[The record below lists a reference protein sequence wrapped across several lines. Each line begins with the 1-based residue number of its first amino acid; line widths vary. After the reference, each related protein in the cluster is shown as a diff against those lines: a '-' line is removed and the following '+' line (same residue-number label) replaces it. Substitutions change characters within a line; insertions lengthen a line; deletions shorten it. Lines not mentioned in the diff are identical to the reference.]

1 MQITI
6 IHSENDRSAN
16 ECGFLRF
23 AISNRNTAS
32 VVLKGISDAAAITK
46 GASFIAMPAKW
57 QVKDIAGQ
65 REIVFYDNNTIYIPP
80 DGHNAKW
87 TVIANARYA
96 ASIDYQ
102 KLRDIADSHNT
113 DILAVNVDPNLSAYR
128 EKVRLTPSSHVVGF
142 SRWYSDSI
150 IPASIPKKWPHY
162 LFVRSNVLTDL
173 LSENHLPLSFETLI
187 LRAKRN
193 GMEISSLSVG
203 GTFLDLNTP
212 DGLLK
217 YTAATLDKMNS
228 NTGISDKGPKLYGK
242 ILTGKN
248 VTFGKN
254 VKIIGPTVIEDNV
267 SVPDDAI
274 INNSIIASG
283 QAMQPGQIVNNTIYF
298 GNSCR
303 KMQSK
308 AYSMAAWNSPEFIFP
323 DDLDQ
328 SKKYNVF
335 RTWPLFSYP
344 RIGKRFID
352 LTGSIF
358 ILTLLAPVLLI
369 LAIMIKL
376 TSRGPVFY
384 KAVRQGRYGRQIKCL
399 KFRTMIAGAEK
410 MQEKLRIVNEVD
422 GPQFKIVHDPRISA
436 IGRFLRDTC
445 LDETPQFFNV
455 LLGQMSIVGPRPS
468 PENENSQCPS
478 WRDARLSV
486 RPGITGLWQISR
498 TRRPSR
504 DFQEWVHYD
513 TEYIRRLSLKTDLQ
527 ICCKTAMKLINDF
540 IDQF

>member
-1 MQITI
+1 MTI
-6 IHSENDRSAN
+6 IHSENDCSAN

-32 VVLKGISDAAAITK
+32 VVLKGISAAAAITK
-46 GASFIAMPAKW
+46 GPRFIAMPAKW
-57 QVKDIAGQ
+57 QTKDITGQ
-65 REIVFYDNNTIYIPP
+65 SEIISYDNNTIYLPP
-80 DGHNAKW
+80 DDHNAKW
-87 TVIANARYA
+87 TVIANARYV
-96 ASIDYQ
+96 ASTDSQ
-102 KLRDIADSHNT
+102 MLRGIADSHNT
-113 DILAVNVDPNLSAYR
+113 DILAVNVDPNLSAYC
-128 EKVRLTPSSHVVGF
+128 EKVRVTPSSHVVGF

-150 IPASIPKKWPHY
+150 NSAPIPKKWPHY
-162 LFVRSNVLTDL
+162 LFVRSNVLAAV
-173 LSENHLPLSFETLI
+173 LSENHLPLSFETLL
-187 LRAKRN
+187 LRARRN
-193 GMEISSLSVG
+193 GIEISSLSVG
-203 GTFLDLNTP
+203 GTLLDLNTP
-212 DGLLK
+212 DGLLRH
-217 YTAATLDKMNS
+217 TTSTLAGMNS
-228 NTGISDKGPKLYGK
+228 KTLISGKDAKLFGK
-242 ILTGKN
+242 ILVGEN
-248 VTFGKN
+248 VILGEK
-254 VKIIGPTVIEDNV
+254 VKIIGPAVIEDNV
-267 SVPDDAI
+267 TVPDDTI

-283 QAMQPGQIVNNTIYF
+283 QNLKPGQVVNNTIHF
-298 GNSCR
+298 DNSYW

-308 AYSMAAWNSPEFIFP
+308 VSSMHAWNSPEFIFP
-323 DDLDQ
+323 DHLDQ
-328 SKKYNVF
+328 SKKYNIF

-344 RIGKRFID
+344 RIVKRFID
-352 LTGSIF
+352 LTGSAF
-358 ILTLLAPVLLI
+358 ILTLLAPVIII
-369 LAIMIKL
+369 LAVLIKL

-384 KAVRQGRYGRQIKCL
+384 RAVRQGRYGRQIKCL

-422 GPQFKIVHDPRISA
+422 GPQFKIVHDPRVSS

-455 LLGQMSIVGPRPS
+455 LIGQMSIVGPRPS

-513 TEYIRRLSLKTDLQ
+513 TEYIRRLSLKTDLA
-527 ICCKTAMKLINDF
+527 ICCKTVMKLINDF

>member
-1 MQITI
+1 MTI

-16 ECGFLRF
+16 ECSFLRF

-32 VVLKGISDAAAITK
+32 VVLKGISDVAAITK
-46 GASFIAMPAKW
+46 GARFIAMPAKW
-57 QVKDIAGQ
+57 QTKDIAGQ
-65 REIVFYDNNTIYIPP
+65 TEIVSYDNNTIYLPP
-80 DGHNAKW
+80 EDHNAKW
-87 TVIANARYA
+87 TVIENARYVV
-96 ASIDYQ
+96 SIDSQ
-102 KLRDIADSHNT
+102 MLRDIADSHNT
-113 DILAVNVDPNLSAYR
+113 DILAVNVDPNLSAYC
-128 EKVRLTPSSHVVGF
+128 EKVRVTPSSHVVGF

-150 IPASIPKKWPHY
+150 NPAPIPKKWPHY
-162 LFVRSNVLTDL
+162 LFIRSNVIAAL
-173 LSENHLPLSFETLI
+173 LSENHLPLSFETL
-187 LRAKRN
+187 LNRARRN
-193 GMEISSLSVG
+193 GIEISSLSVG

-217 YTAATLDKMNS
+217 YTTTTLVRMNS
-228 NTGISDKGPKLYGK
+228 NTRISDNDAKLYGNV
-242 ILTGKN
+242 LTGEN

-254 VKIIGPTVIEDNV
+254 VKIIGPAVIEDNV

-283 QAMQPGQIVNNTIYF
+283 QALQHGQIVNNTIYF
-298 GNSCR
+298 GNSYR

-308 AYSMAAWNSPEFIFP
+308 ACSMPSWNSPDFIFP
-323 DDLDQ
+323 DDLGR

-335 RTWPLFSYP
+335 RIWPLFSYP
-344 RIGKRFID
+344 RIVKRFID
-352 LTGSIF
+352 LTGSAF
-358 ILTLLAPVLLI
+358 ILTLLAPVFLI
-369 LAIMIKL
+369 LALLIKL

-384 KAVRQGRYGRQIKCL
+384 KAVRQGRYGKQIKCL

-422 GPQFKIVHDPRISA
+422 GPQFKIVHDPRVSS

-455 LLGQMSIVGPRPS
+455 LMGKMSIVGPRPS
-468 PENENSQCPS
+468 PENENSQCPP

-486 RPGITGLWQISR
+486 RPGITGLWQIAR

-513 TEYIRRLSLKTDLQ
+513 TEYIRRLSLKTDLS
-527 ICCKTAMKLINDF
+527 ICCKTVMKLINDF